1 MWRNKLRVTIAAAT
15 LVAAAVPATAAL
27 TRQDRKAAEKMLAGD
42 LYLRID
48 APCTQGRQPFGI
60 YLAPLVE
67 ISPKGANTDADEN
80 VSFGW
85 YHASST
91 VWNARVNDLM
101 HFDELEWDDENPGAV
116 EIELEGAGASEGRD
130 TVVRFV
136 EINSLADFEAA
147 FGHTFSK
154 KPLQEEH
161 PDWPAEIRKAIA
173 ERKLSNGMN
182 KRQVYYVVGTPAEIE
197 KRTEKG
203 KEIEIWTLRQKGVEI
218 GFWYASGGESGPPET
233 LRFENGVLVA
243 AEGSR
248 SGKDLDLDN

>member
-1 MWRNKLRVTIAAAT
+1 MWRNKLAVMVAAGA
-15 LVAAAVPATAAL
+15 LLAAAVPASAAL
-27 TRQDRKAAEKMLAGD
+27 SRQDRKAAQKMLAGD

-67 ISPKGANTDADEN
+67 ISPKGPNTDVDES

-101 HFDELEWDDENPGAV
+101 HFDELEWDDESPSV
-116 EIELEGAGASEGRD
+116 EIELEGAGASDGRD

-147 FGHTFSK
+147 FGHTFST

-161 PDWPAEIRKAIA
+161 PDWPADIRKAIA
-173 ERKLSNGMN
+173 ERKLANGMT
-182 KRQVYYVVGTPAEIE
+182 KRQVFYIVGTPAEVE
-197 KRTEKG
+197 KREEKG
-203 KEIEIWTLRQKGVEI
+203 KQVEIWTLRQKGIEI
-218 GFWYASGGESGPPET
+218 GFWTASAGESGPPET
-233 LRFENGVLVA
+233 LRFVDGVLVA
-243 AEGSR
+243 TEGSK
-248 SGKDLDLDN
+248 SGKNLDLDN

>member
-1 MWRNKLRVTIAAAT
+1 MWRNKLAVTLAAAA
-15 LVAAAVPATAAL
+15 LLAAAVPASAAL
-27 TRQDRKAAEKMLAGD
+27 SRQDRKAAQKMLAGD

-67 ISPKGANTDADEN
+67 VSPKGANTDANEN

-101 HFDELEWDDENPGAV
+101 RFDELEWDDESPSV
-116 EIELEGAGASEGRD
+116 EIELEGAGPSEGRD

-136 EINSLADFEAA
+136 DINSLADFEAA
-147 FGHTFSK
+147 FGHTFSS

-161 PDWPAEIRKAIA
+161 PDWPAEVRKAIA
-173 ERKLSNGMN
+173 ERKLTNGMT
-182 KRQVYYVVGTPAEIE
+182 KRQAFYVVGTPAEVE
-197 KRTEKG
+197 KRDEKG
-203 KEIEIWTLRQKGVEI
+203 KEVEIWTLRQKGVEI
-218 GFWYASGGESGPPET
+218 GFWTASGGDSGPPER
-233 LRFENGVLVA
+233 LRFENGVLVSA
-243 AEGSR
+243 DVR
-248 SGKDLDLDN
+248 SGKTLDLDN